1 MLGPTQD
8 SASQIAAAVKQI
20 RNSDWPGREQEAV
33 SCWWDVKK
41 VAERALFSYWLMWP
55 RWEVSCLREARR
67 QPAQVLMLL
76 VNQGASRQ
84 VRLLEE
90 EEKSAKAVGVPG
102 RMGDT
107 QVLAEEVLEQAWV
120 VAGRGLPISPVWC
133 G

>member
-1 MLGPTQD
+1 MGFLQRTLGPTQD
-8 SASQIAAAVKQI
+8 SASQIAVAVKQI
-20 RNSDWPGREQEAV
+20 RNSDWPGRKREVV

-55 RWEVSCLREARR
+55 RWEASCLQEARR

-90 EEKSAKAVGVPG
+90 EEESGEAVDVPG

-107 QVLAEEVLEQAWV
+107 
-120 VAGRGLPISPVWC
+120 
-133 G
+133 